1 MIGCIAKTQKYQ
13 NYNEVKNMGKY
24 FSTQEWLKF
33 IGKDKLQTFQDVF
46 SQTYNISMSFFDAE
60 GKALTVWSKYP
71 LFCTVIQKENMQRCL
86 EEGQNH
92 LAGVSEKD
100 KSKFFTCPF
109 GMIGFVCP
117 VFFDG
122 QIMAYAYVGG
132 VTYEGSKIS
141 PETRERYHLPVITKE
156 RLKEISELLEETLN
170 LLDVNLSILE
180 KSKIKE
186 KRETKED
193 DTKRDSRISM
203 REKDIVELVCKGF
216 SNKQIADKLFISERT
231 VKTHVSNILA
241 KLNLHDRTQLLVQ
254 YYGGSNGENDEN

>member
-1 MIGCIAKTQKYQ
+1 
-13 NYNEVKNMGKY
+13 MGNY

-33 IGKDKLQTFQDVF
+33 IGKEKLQTFQDIF

-60 GKALTVWSKYP
+60 GKPLTVWSKYP
-71 LFCTVIQKENMQRCL
+71 LFCTVIQKESMQRCRD
-86 EEGQNH
+86 EWQNH
-92 LAGVSEKD
+92 LAGLCEKD

-122 QIMAYAYVGG
+122 RIMAYAYVGG

-141 PETRERYHLPVITKE
+141 LETRERYHLPAITKE
-156 RLKEISELLEETLN
+156 QLKKISELLVETLN
-170 LLDVNLSILE
+170 LLDVNLSIFE
-180 KSKIKE
+180 KCKIKE
-186 KRETKED
+186 KRETKEE

-203 REKDIVELVCKGF
+203 RERDIVELVCKGL

-241 KLNLHDRTQLLVQ
+241 KLNLHDRMQLLVQ
-254 YYGGSNGENDEN
+254 YYGGNNGEKDEH